1 MPAACADSR
10 GVRLSAGAIRR
21 VRAGRRRVRGPAG
34 SECWPIPGDPGKRR
48 QRRRPRRRL
57 ESAAAGP
64 SRRCADARR
73 SVNTL
78 PRHSHPRPGLA
89 IESRHARIA
98 TSGQPHC
105 ADKRIPLHDERHRRC
120 IAAFR
125 LRLPIPQAISGRHS
139 HAHSRAAAR
148 NSVVK
153 MSAPRR
159 RERDIPERLLS
170 EMPALPSGM
179 PGSSRVPVRIR
190 AASAIQRDETFAR
203 RRFTRSPP
211 EIRKKTRVVHDA
223 HSRIHSTARPRNAIG
238 FHPRK
243 TRVQAVNPTHPAIS
257 CAQQ

>member
-1 MPAACADSR
+1 MLADTGRPWQAPAAAK
-10 GVRLSAGAIRR
+10 AM
-21 VRAGRRRVRGPAG
+21 
-34 SECWPIPGDPGKRR
+34 
-48 QRRRPRRRL
+48 
-57 ESAAAGP
+57 AAAGKRGGGP
-64 SRRCADARR
+64 LAPKRRSADARR

-78 PRHSHPRPGLA
+78 PRHSHPCPGLA
-89 IESRHARIA
+89 IESGHARIA
-98 TSGQPHC
+98 TSGQPRC

-120 IAAFR
+120 VAAFHG
-125 LRLPIPQAISGRHS
+125 RLPMPQAISGRHS

-159 RERDIPERLLS
+159 RERDIRKRLS
-170 EMPALPSGM
+170 REISALPSDM
-179 PGSSRVPVRIR
+179 PRRSRVPARIR
-190 AASAIQRDETFAR
+190 AASIIQQMKRLRALGSCDLHRKFVKKR
-203 RRFTRSPP
+203 VSPMTP
-211 EIRKKTRVVHDA
+211 

>member
-1 MPAACADSR
+1 MLADTGRPWQAPAAAK
-10 GVRLSAGAIRR
+10 AM
-21 VRAGRRRVRGPAG
+21 
-34 SECWPIPGDPGKRR
+34 
-48 QRRRPRRRL
+48 
-57 ESAAAGP
+57 AAAGKRGGGP
-64 SRRCADARR
+64 LAPKRRSAEARR

-89 IESRHARIA
+89 IESGHARIA
-98 TSGQPHC
+98 TSGQPRC

-120 IAAFR
+120 VAAFR
-125 LRLPIPQAISGRHS
+125 ARLPMPQAISGRHS

-153 MSAPRR
+153 MSVPRR
-159 RERDIPERLLS
+159 RERNIPERLSS

-223 HSRIHSTARPRNAIG
+223 HSRIHSTARIRNAIG

-243 TRVQAVNPTHPAIS
+243 TRV
-257 CAQQ
+257 

>member
-1 MPAACADSR
+1 M
-10 GVRLSAGAIRR
+10 
-21 VRAGRRRVRGPAG
+21 
-34 SECWPIPGDPGKRR
+34 
-48 QRRRPRRRL
+48 
-57 ESAAAGP
+57 
-64 SRRCADARR
+64 
-73 SVNTL
+73 NTL

-89 IESRHARIA
+89 IESGRAHIA
-98 TSGQPHC
+98 TSGQPRC

-120 IAAFR
+120 VATFR
-125 LRLPIPQAISGRHS
+125 ARLPMPQAISGRHS

-159 RERDIPERLLS
+159 RERNIPERLSS

-179 PGSSRVPVRIR
+179 PGNSRVPARIR
-190 AASAIQRDETFAR
+190 AASAIQRDETFAH

>member
-1 MPAACADSR
+1 MLADTGRPWQAPAAAKA
-10 GVRLSAGAIRR
+10 L
-21 VRAGRRRVRGPAG
+21 
-34 SECWPIPGDPGKRR
+34 
-48 QRRRPRRRL
+48 
-57 ESAAAGP
+57 AAAGKRGGGP
-64 SRRCADARR
+64 VAPMRRSAEARR

-78 PRHSHPRPGLA
+78 PRHSHPRPGLG
-89 IESRHARIA
+89 IESGHARIA
-98 TSGQPHC
+98 TSGKPRC

-120 IAAFR
+120 VAAFR
-125 LRLPIPQAISGRHS
+125 ARLPMPQAISGRHS

-159 RERDIPERLLS
+159 RERNIPQRLSS

-179 PGSSRVPVRIR
+179 PRRSRVPARIR
-190 AASAIQRDETFAR
+190 AASIIQQMKRLRALGSCDLHRKFVKKR
-203 RRFTRSPP
+203 VSPMTP
-211 EIRKKTRVVHDA
+211 

>member
-1 MPAACADSR
+1 M
-10 GVRLSAGAIRR
+10 
-21 VRAGRRRVRGPAG
+21 
-34 SECWPIPGDPGKRR
+34 
-48 QRRRPRRRL
+48 
-57 ESAAAGP
+57 
-64 SRRCADARR
+64 
-73 SVNTL
+73 NTL

-190 AASAIQRDETFAR
+190 AASIIQQMKRLRTVGSRDLHRKFAKNR
-203 RRFTRSPP
+203 VSPMTP
-211 EIRKKTRVVHDA
+211 
-223 HSRIHSTARPRNAIG
+223 HSRIHSTARIRNAIG
-238 FHPRK
+238 FHLEKHALKQYPRRIRRFRARNNDDAARPWAMRPSCHSHGSV
-243 TRVQAVNPTHPAIS
+243 TRCLTNAN
-257 CAQQ
+257 

>member
-1 MPAACADSR
+1 MLADTGRPWQAPAAAK
-10 GVRLSAGAIRR
+10 AM
-21 VRAGRRRVRGPAG
+21 
-34 SECWPIPGDPGKRR
+34 
-48 QRRRPRRRL
+48 
-57 ESAAAGP
+57 AAAGKRGGGP
-64 SRRCADARR
+64 VAPMRRSAEARR

-98 TSGQPHC
+98 TSGQPRC
-105 ADKRIPLHDERHRRC
+105 ADKRIPLHDERHSRC
-120 IAAFR
+120 VAAFR
-125 LRLPIPQAISGRHS
+125 ARLPMPQAISGRHS

-159 RERDIPERLLS
+159 RERNIPERLSS
-170 EMPALPSGM
+170 EISALPSDM
-179 PGSSRVPVRIR
+179 PRRSRVPARIR

>member
-1 MPAACADSR
+1 M
-10 GVRLSAGAIRR
+10 
-21 VRAGRRRVRGPAG
+21 
-34 SECWPIPGDPGKRR
+34 
-48 QRRRPRRRL
+48 
-57 ESAAAGP
+57 
-64 SRRCADARR
+64 
-73 SVNTL
+73 NTL

-89 IESRHARIA
+89 IESGHARIA
-98 TSGQPHC
+98 TSGQPRC

-120 IAAFR
+120 VAAFR
-125 LRLPIPQAISGRHS
+125 ARLPMPQAISGRHS

-159 RERDIPERLLS
+159 RERDIRKRLS
-170 EMPALPSGM
+170 REISALPSDM
-179 PGSSRVPVRIR
+179 PRRSRVPARIR
-190 AASAIQRDETFAR
+190 AASIIQHDETFAH

-211 EIRKKTRVVHDA
+211 EIRKKRVSPMTP

>member
-10 GVRLSAGAIRR
+10 GVRLSTGAIRR

-48 QRRRPRRRL
+48 QRRRPWRRP
-57 ESAAAGP
+57 ESAAAGT
-64 SRRCADARR
+64 SRRCAEARR

-98 TSGQPHC
+98 TSGQPRC
-105 ADKRIPLHDERHRRC
+105 ADKRIPLHDERHSRC
-120 IAAFR
+120 VAAFR
-125 LRLPIPQAISGRHS
+125 ARLPMPQAISGRHS

-159 RERDIPERLLS
+159 RERDIRKRLS
-170 EMPALPSGM
+170 REISALPSDM
-179 PGSSRVPVRIR
+179 PRRSRVPARIR
-190 AASAIQRDETFAR
+190 AASIIQQMKRLRALGSRDLHRKFAKNR
-203 RRFTRSPP
+203 VSPMTP
-211 EIRKKTRVVHDA
+211 
-223 HSRIHSTARPRNAIG
+223 HSRIHSTARIRNAIG

-243 TRVQAVNPTHPAIS
+243 TRV
-257 CAQQ
+257 